1 MNEQKYLCPNCNGLV
16 DYGSKFCPHCRYEF
30 GEWGT
35 QETISN
41 DDGAA
46 KTETVT
52 SVPEESTESKKSG
65 SKMATWAKILV
76 AGAILFAGY
85 QGIHNYLTPDS
96 AAEAVIEAFNDESLE
111 PVEAYYD
118 DIDEKDRYQEM
129 YLVANAF
136 IDVSRGLT
144 ETPYYYQK
152 INKILAGLDTTE
164 RPDMIGLESAKYYY
178 NERGAYFNYLY
189 DAGKAL
195 LGNAKEPKIYEFIN
209 DPQSA
214 VKNVDGYVLKKSNDS
229 YLVYDYFG
237 FGFWRRDAVPDV
249 SRVMYT
255 INANS
260 VNIDQPGVYNF
271 DVVEAGQSHITEI
284 NGFEYDVPEYKVIT
298 ADERERIRNCN
309 MLKDMLWYET
319 GRNYFDELDRINR
332 HNIAVAMIYGGDKPE
347 RITYGDGFTPYTD
360 TSEVLAKYGEYELAG
375 PDHDPAYA
383 MQGIGVYFNP
393 VVKNITTHL
402 TIGKGI
408 PNSLGVTAG
417 KSTKEEVMQKLNAA
431 KYYYTDRDYALDVI
445 STDGSGWHFMFDS
458 SGVLRNIATE
468 PNVGQEDLQDFYK
481 KYQQQAGS
489 VENRLYKNMSRD
501 EFIAK
506 VKQAYE

>member
-1 MNEQKYLCPNCNGLV
+1 
-16 DYGSKFCPHCRYEF
+16 
-30 GEWGT
+30 
-35 QETISN
+35 
-41 DDGAA
+41 
-46 KTETVT
+46 
-52 SVPEESTESKKSG
+52 
-65 SKMATWAKILV
+65 
-76 AGAILFAGY
+76 
-85 QGIHNYLTPDS
+85 
-96 AAEAVIEAFNDESLE
+96 
-111 PVEAYYD
+111 
-118 DIDEKDRYQEM
+118 
-129 YLVANAF
+129 
-136 IDVSRGLT
+136 
-144 ETPYYYQK
+144 
-152 INKILAGLDTTE
+152 
-164 RPDMIGLESAKYYY
+164 MIGLESAKYYY

-214 VKNVDGYVLKKSNDS
+214 VKNVEGYVLKKSNDS

-249 SRVMYT
+249 SRVLYT

-458 SGVLRNIATE
+458 SGVLRNIAAE

>member
-30 GEWGT
+30 GDWGT
-35 QETISN
+35 QENVSN
-41 DDGAA
+41 DNAA
-46 KTETVT
+46 EKAETATGELEENTEI
-52 SVPEESTESKKSG
+52 KKSG
-65 SKMATWAKILV
+65 SKMAGWTKLLV

-118 DIDEKDRYQEM
+118 DLDEKDRYQEM

-152 INKILAGLDTTE
+152 INKILAGLDTME

-189 DAGKAL
+189 DTGKAL
-195 LGNAKEPKIYEFIN
+195 LGNAKEPKIYEFIS

-255 INANS
+255 LNANS
-260 VNIDQPGVYNF
+260 VNIDQPGVYKF

-347 RITYGDGFTPYTD
+347 RVTYGDGFTPYTD
-360 TSEVLAKYGEYELAG
+360 TAEVLAKYGEYEITG

-383 MQGIGVYFNP
+383 TKGVGVYFNP

-402 TIGKGI
+402 AIGKGT
-408 PNSLGVTAG
+408 PNSLNVTVG
-417 KSTKEEVMQKLNAA
+417 KSTKEEVMKKLNEA

-458 SGVLRNIATE
+458 SGVLRNIGVE
-468 PNVGQEDLQDFYK
+468 PNVGHEDLQDFYK

>member
-30 GEWGT
+30 GEWGAK
-35 QETISN
+35 ETVSN

-46 KTETVT
+46 RTETAT
-52 SVPEESTESKKSG
+52 GEPEENTEIKKSG
-65 SKMATWAKILV
+65 SKMAGWAKLLV
-76 AGAILFAGY
+76 AGAILFVGY
-85 QGIHNYLTPDS
+85 QGLHNYFTPDS

-118 DIDEKDRYQEM
+118 DLDEKERYQEM

-152 INKILAGLDTTE
+152 INKILTGLDTME

-189 DAGKAL
+189 DTGKAL
-195 LGNAKEPKIYEFIN
+195 LGNAKEPQIYEFIN

-214 VKNVDGYVLKKSNDS
+214 VKNIDGYVLKKSNDS

-298 ADERERIRNCN
+298 TDERERIRNCN

-360 TSEVLAKYGEYELAG
+360 TSEVLAKYGEYEIAG

-383 MQGIGVYFNP
+383 MKGIGVYFNP

-402 TIGKGI
+402 TIGKEI
-408 PNSLGVTAG
+408 PNSLGVTVG
-417 KSTKEEVMQKLNAA
+417 KSTKEEVMQKLNEAN
-431 KYYYTDRDYALDVI
+431 YYYTDRDYALDVI
-445 STDGSGWHFMFDS
+445 STDGSGWHFMFDDN
-458 SGVLRNIATE
+458 GVFSYIGAETGVGEEALR
-468 PNVGQEDLQDFYK
+468 DFYK